1 MIGQFT
7 AWDWTL
13 SVLACVCI
21 GLSKTGFNGVALV
34 SVALMAS
41 VLPAR
46 QSVGVVL
53 PMLIFADCFAVRSFR
68 QHARWSEIRRVLPP
82 ALIGVVGGAAV
93 MQFLN
98 GSNPRVDTLFK
109 RVVGGIVLALTLL
122 QYIRVLRPG
131 WFASEADAAGSG
143 GRLHGWAMGGLAG
156 LTTMLANAA
165 GPIMALYLLAIGLPK
180 LELVGTSAWIFLIL
194 NLCKIPFNYH
204 FGLITADTLRLN
216 LVLLPAVVAGVF
228 AGRWLLRVVPQS
240 GFQHLLLAF
249 ALIASL
255 RLLWG

>member
-1 MIGQFT
+1 MAAGFT

-13 SVLACVCI
+13 SVLAALCI

-82 ALIGVVGGAAV
+82 ALLGIVAGAAI
-93 MQFLN
+93 MQFFNRPGQANDLI
-98 GSNPRVDTLFK
+98 FK
-109 RVVGGIVLALTLL
+109 RVVGVLVLVLILL
-122 QYIRVLRPG
+122 QYVRVLRPA
-131 WFASEADAAGSG
+131 WFAREAETT
-143 GRLHGWAMGGLAG
+143 GRTHAWAMGGLMGA
-156 LTTMLANAA
+156 TTMLANAA
-165 GPIMALYLLAIGLPK
+165 GPIAALYFLAIGLPK

-194 NLCKIPFNYH
+194 NVSKVPFNYQL
-204 FGLITADTLRLN
+204 GLITADSLTLN
-216 LVLLPAVVAGVF
+216 VYLLPAVVAGVLF
-228 AGRWLLRVVPQS
+228 GRWLLGVIPQA
-240 GFQHLLLAF
+240 GFQHLLLGF
-249 ALIASL
+249 ALLASL

>member
-1 MIGQFT
+1 MAAHFT

-13 SVLACVCI
+13 SVLAALCI

-82 ALIGVVGGAAV
+82 ALLGILAGAVILHFFNQPGQATDV
-93 MQFLN
+93 
-98 GSNPRVDTLFK
+98 LFK
-109 RVVGGIVLALTLL
+109 RVVGGIVLGLTLL
-122 QYIRVLRPG
+122 QYVRILRPG
-131 WFASEADAAGSG
+131 WFAQEAAEV
-143 GRLHGWAMGGLAG
+143 GRTHGWVMGGFSG
-156 LTTMLANAA
+156 VTTMLANAA
-165 GPIMALYLLAIGLPK
+165 GPIMALYFLAIGLPK
-180 LELVGTSAWIFLIL
+180 LELVGTSAWVFLIL
-194 NLCKIPFNYH
+194 NVSKIPFNYQL
-204 FGLITADTLRLN
+204 GLITVDTLTLN
-216 LVLLPAVVAGVF
+216 LCLLPAVAAGVLL
-228 AGRWLLRVVPQS
+228 GRWLLGVIPQA
-240 GFQHLLLAF
+240 GFQQLLLGF
-249 ALIASL
+249 AVLASL